1 MERGR
6 EEVMEGGRIYCFSA
20 LEQAHLEPW
29 RYKITHSL
37 SKALSNWAW
46 RRHEQQCL
54 TSCGYDRGRC
64 VLEASSNVDPSYLTS
79 LARKY
84 KWFYYLIFIPSIK

>member
-37 SKALSNWAW
+37 RHSAIGRGDGTSN
-46 RRHEQQCL
+46 
-54 TSCGYDRGRC
+54 
-64 VLEASSNVDPSYLTS
+64 NV
-79 LARKY
+79 
-84 KWFYYLIFIPSIK
+84 